1 MCADAPGCPVLP
13 PPFPPARAP
22 PPNPSPPTHP
32 KHFPHNPRLTLSFS
46 SLLPARPLDNAT
58 LFLRRTLSSSRYL
71 SLRQVVQLEWIVHV
85 LQWGRHTPHR
95 MPSCEAQALV
105 GAVVH
110 SLNVKVPSPDAGGA
124 QTSSQLFASRA
135 RFLLPLHVEHVAPSS
150 AHVEH
155 RRSDVADAREV
166 ARHGTHSR
174 PRTPVPDF
182 QSPQHPVV
190 PRRCPGHE
198 AAQKSLPSAPVW
210 RYFES
215 LHSSAWPV
223 TARWRSTTRTTA
235 DAVVFRAIARCMVN
249 AVPGW
254 RGRGERGSESKR
266 KSVGHIECQL
276 EGKVC
281 LERGSESKV

>member
-1 MCADAPGCPVLP
+1 
-13 PPFPPARAP
+13 
-22 PPNPSPPTHP
+22 
-32 KHFPHNPRLTLSFS
+32 
-46 SLLPARPLDNAT
+46 
-58 LFLRRTLSSSRYL
+58 
-71 SLRQVVQLEWIVHV
+71 
-85 LQWGRHTPHR
+85 

-155 RRSDVADAREV
+155 RRSVVADAREV

-254 RGRGERGSESKR
+254 RGRGERGQSRNVKAW
-266 KSVGHIECQL
+266 VTV
-276 EGKVC
+276 VC
-281 LERGSESKV
+281 MCNVMLRTIYGRSHRIIHPLFSHMPDLRVPAGVCVVCRQRAAAAAVPVWGTYP